1 MIAPAPALV
10 ETLAAAGYEVV
21 DHLHRSRGFDVFDG
35 WSTERRARVVIKTPR
50 PDRIGDRVLVGR
62 LQREGRLL
70 TALSHPNVLRGYEV
84 LRGRAPA
91 VVTET
96 LRGRTLA
103 RLLDDSRRL
112 TAAEAAVLGIQLCS
126 AIAYL
131 HDYGY
136 LHLDLKPSNI
146 VIDGGRAIVVDL
158 SIAQRPAHGIPGL
171 GTWQYLAPEQALG
184 RRLDAA
190 ADVWGVGAVLFE
202 ALTGRAPF
210 GDDDIEETDA
220 PPSPDDEPAEYPQ
233 LEARAPGIR
242 TLRRLPA
249 PLANAVDACLESD
262 PARRPT
268 IAELAAALE
277 EVPGAGSPR
286 AAGMARPNGRTCR

>member
-50 PDRIGDRVLVGR
+50 PDRIGDRILVRR
-62 LQREGRLL
+62 LEREGRLL
-70 TALSHPNVLRGYEV
+70 RDLSHPNILRGYEV
-84 LRGRAPA
+84 IRGPVPA
-91 VVTET
+91 IVTET
-96 LRGRTLA
+96 LRGQTLSH
-103 RLLDDSRRL
+103 LLDNSQRL
-112 TAAEAAVLGIQLCS
+112 TAAEAAVLGLQLSS
-126 AIAYL
+126 AVAYL

-136 LHLDLKPSNI
+136 LHLELKPSNI
-146 VIDGGRAIVVDL
+146 VVDCGRANVVDL
-158 SIAQRPAHGIPGL
+158 SIARKPGRGIPGL

-202 ALTGRAPF
+202 VLTGRPPF
-210 GDDDIEETDA
+210 EESDD
-220 PPSPDDEPAEYPQ
+220 PSAEKEYPQ
-233 LEARAPGIR
+233 LEAPAPKIR
-242 TLRRLPA
+242 TLRRLPS
-249 PLANAVDACLESD
+249 PLADAVDACLDPD

-268 IAELAAALE
+268 IAELVAALE
-277 EVPGAGSPR
+277 RVPGAGSPR
-286 AAGMARPNGRTCR
+286 SAGTAGANGRP